1 MLKIKNWVLAI
12 ILTTCTSVYA
22 DDVLKAPN
30 TSIKF
35 VQNGS
40 FIKMVSEDDAP
51 YEVNMISGYFEIRSP
66 ADMTQVCAWKDE
78 SIFEKVSAD
87 TDIMK
92 DFGSCM
98 FIYKSMAMGKDA
110 DYLIL
115 SKGNAQSLNEVHGTK
130 KISDEE
136 YAHTVTHFLV
146 EGKPMSKQ
154 SIGEPVYMV
163 VWIDGNKDKIVDED
177 EFDRLIIKFTK

>member
-1 MLKIKNWVLAI
+1 MLNIKNWVLAI
-12 ILTTCTSVYA
+12 ILTTGTSVYA
-22 DDVLKAPN
+22 DDVLK
-30 TSIKF
+30 TSNAGIKF

-40 FIKMVSEDDAP
+40 PVNMVSEDDAP
-51 YEVNMISGYFEIRSP
+51 YLVNMISGYFEIRSP
-66 ADMTQVCAWKDE
+66 AEMTQVCAWKDE
-78 SIFEKVSAD
+78 SVFEKVKAD

-98 FIYKSMAMGKDA
+98 FLYKSMAMSKDA

-115 SKGNAQSLNEVHGTK
+115 SKGNVQSLNEVHGTK

-146 EGKPMSKQ
+146 EGKPISKQ
-154 SIGEPVYMV
+154 SIGEPVYLV
-163 VWIDGNKDKIVDED
+163 VWIDDNKDKIIDED
-177 EFDRLIIKFTK
+177 EFDRLILKFTK